1 MARTR
6 NMFVGL
12 FITGV
17 VVLFFL
23 MISVSIWGLSKQ
35 QGLSFVSTGDK
46 IAIIEIDGVI
56 ESSDYFVR
64 QLKKYSND
72 NSVLAIVLR
81 INSPGGAVAPT
92 QEIYRQVLKVREE
105 GTYIIVSI
113 SSIAASGGYYI
124 ASAADTIL
132 ANPGSLTGSIGVIFS
147 YFTFEVLMDKIGV
160 NLEVVKSG
168 DLKDVGN
175 MSREM
180 TQKEREMLQSAI
192 DDTYNQ
198 FVMAV
203 SEGRNLDIDR
213 VEELADGSIFT
224 GNQAL
229 EFGLVDKL
237 GGLEDAIDL
246 ASEMTGLGDDP
257 KIIREYPRDRR
268 LLDYF
273 IEKAALLLNLNVPEQ
288 TWPKLEYIYK

>member
-1 MARTR
+1 MTRTR
-6 NMFVGL
+6 NILVGL
-12 FITGV
+12 FIAGV
-17 VVLFFL
+17 VALFFF
-23 MISVSIWGLSKQ
+23 MIWVSIWGLSKH
-35 QGLSFVSTGDK
+35 QGLSFMPAGDK
-46 IAIIEIDGVI
+46 IAVIEINEVI

-64 QLKKYSND
+64 QLIKYGDDS
-72 NSVLAIVLR
+72 SIPAIVLR
-81 INSPGGAVAPT
+81 INSPGGAVAPV
-92 QEIYRQVLKVREE
+92 QEIYNQVLKVREE

-147 YFTFEVLMDKIGV
+147 YFTFEALMDKIGV

-175 MSREM
+175 ISREM
-180 TQKEREMLQSAI
+180 TQKEREMLQAAI

-213 VEELADGSIFT
+213 IEELADGSIFT

-237 GGLEDAIDL
+237 GGFEDAIAL
-246 ASEMTGLGDDP
+246 AGEMTGLGDDP
-257 KIIREYPRDRR
+257 KIVREYPRRR
-268 LLDYF
+268 QLLDYF
-273 IEKAALLLNLNVPEQ
+273 LEKAALLLNLNVPEQ

>member
-1 MARTR
+1 MPA
-6 NMFVGL
+6 
-12 FITGV
+12 
-17 VVLFFL
+17 
-23 MISVSIWGLSKQ
+23 
-35 QGLSFVSTGDK
+35 GDK
-46 IAIIEIDGVI
+46 IAVIEINEVI

-64 QLKKYSND
+64 QLKKYGDDS
-72 NSVLAIVLR
+72 SIPAIVLR
-81 INSPGGAVAPT
+81 INSPGGAVAPV
-92 QEIYRQVLKVREE
+92 QEIYNQVLKVREE

-147 YFTFEVLMDKIGV
+147 YFTFEALMDKIGV

-175 MSREM
+175 ISREM
-180 TQKEREMLQSAI
+180 TQKEREMLQAAI

-213 VEELADGSIFT
+213 IEELADGSIFT

-237 GGLEDAIDL
+237 GGFEDAIAL

-257 KIIREYPRDRR
+257 KIVREYPRRR
-268 LLDYF
+268 GLLDYF
-273 IEKAALLLNLNVPEQ
+273 LEKVALLLNLSVPEQ

>member
-6 NMFVGL
+6 NIFVGL

-147 YFTFEVLMDKIGV
+147 YFTFEVLMEI
-160 NLEVVKSG
+160 
-168 DLKDVGN
+168 
-175 MSREM
+175 
-180 TQKEREMLQSAI
+180 
-192 DDTYNQ
+192 
-198 FVMAV
+198 
-203 SEGRNLDIDR
+203 
-213 VEELADGSIFT
+213 
-224 GNQAL
+224 
-229 EFGLVDKL
+229 
-237 GGLEDAIDL
+237 
-246 ASEMTGLGDDP
+246 
-257 KIIREYPRDRR
+257 
-268 LLDYF
+268 
-273 IEKAALLLNLNVPEQ
+273 
-288 TWPKLEYIYK
+288 

>member
-6 NMFVGL
+6 NIFVGL

-175 MSREM
+175 ISREM

-268 LLDYF
+268 FLDYF

>member
-1 MARTR
+1 MTRTR
-6 NMFVGL
+6 NILVGL
-12 FITGV
+12 FIAGV
-17 VVLFFL
+17 VALFFF
-23 MISVSIWGLSKQ
+23 IIWVSIWGLSKHG
-35 QGLSFVSTGDK
+35 GLSFMPAGDK
-46 IAIIEIDGVI
+46 IAVIEINEVI

-64 QLKKYSND
+64 QLKKYGDDS
-72 NSVLAIVLR
+72 SIPAIVLR
-81 INSPGGAVAPT
+81 INSPGGAVAPV
-92 QEIYRQVLKVREE
+92 QEIYNQVLKVREE

-147 YFTFEVLMDKIGV
+147 YFTFEALMDKIGV

-175 MSREM
+175 ISREM
-180 TQKEREMLQSAI
+180 TQKEREMLQAAI

-213 VEELADGSIFT
+213 IEELADGSIFT

-237 GGLEDAIDL
+237 GGFEDAIAL

-257 KIIREYPRDRR
+257 KIVREYPRRR
-268 LLDYF
+268 GLLDYF
-273 IEKAALLLNLNVPEQ
+273 LEKVALLLNLSVPEQ

>member
-6 NMFVGL
+6 NIFVGL

-268 LLDYF
+268 FLDYF

>member
-6 NMFVGL
+6 NIFVGL

-268 LLDYF
+268 FLDYF
-273 IEKAALLLNLNVPEQ
+273 IEKAALLLNVNVPEQ

>member
-6 NMFVGL
+6 NIFVGL

-17 VVLFFL
+17 VMLFFL

-268 LLDYF
+268 FLDYF

>member
-1 MARTR
+1 MIRTR
-6 NMFVGL
+6 NILVGL

-17 VVLFFL
+17 VALFFF
-23 MISVSIWGLSKQ
+23 MIWVSIWGLSKHR
-35 QGLSFVSTGDK
+35 GLSFMPAGDK
-46 IAIIEIDGVI
+46 IAVIEINEVI

-64 QLKKYSND
+64 QLKKYGDDS
-72 NSVLAIVLR
+72 SIPAIVLR
-81 INSPGGAVAPT
+81 INSPGGAVAPV
-92 QEIYRQVLKVREE
+92 QEIYNQVLKVREE

-147 YFTFEVLMDKIGV
+147 YFTFEALMDKIGV
-160 NLEVVKSG
+160 NLEIVKSG

-175 MSREM
+175 ISREM
-180 TQKEREMLQSAI
+180 TQKEREMLQAAI

-203 SEGRNLDIDR
+203 SEGRNLEIDR
-213 VEELADGSIFT
+213 IEELADGSIFT

-237 GGLEDAIDL
+237 GGFEDAIAL

-257 KIIREYPRDRR
+257 QIVREYPRRR
-268 LLDYF
+268 GLLDYF
-273 IEKAALLLNLNVPEQ
+273 LEKAALLLNLSVPEQ